1 MKLAAVVS
9 VVLCLGTGITQ
20 AQTEAQHTTTTETID
35 IAPIGTSDERNP
47 RDFEIATDT
56 MVVQP
61 DTTAVKL
68 LDPWVVRFGVSLIVE
83 VPYGPWYEGL
93 GPGTGYELSAE
104 VKVVTG
110 TKRDRIFS
118 LRATYSR
125 TGLETNEEDFV
136 PASVPGLI
144 LGPPRVNFT
153 IRKMMAWL
161 VVTRRLASYLSLFS
175 DVGVGATLHEIEMV
189 VPVTDTATGQTGDL
203 VVAVD
208 ETELTLG
215 AGIGVVLWPVETNV
229 GVELGVDLLWVIG
242 TLEEVEGTTDG
253 YLLTGKIGVTVAF

>member
-1 MKLAAVVS
+1 MKLVAVVS

-20 AQTEAQHTTTTETID
+20 AQTEAQHTTTTRTIN
-35 IAPIGTSDERNP
+35 ITPIGTSDERNL
-47 RDFEIATDT
+47 RDLEIATDT
-56 MVVQP
+56 MEVQP

-68 LDPWVVRFGVSLIVE
+68 LDPWVVRFGASVIVE
-83 VPYGPWYEGL
+83 VPFGPWFEGL

-104 VKVVTG
+104 VKVATR
-110 TKRDRIFS
+110 RDGIYS
-118 LRATYSR
+118 LRASYSR

-161 VVTRRLASYLSLFS
+161 VHTRRLASYLSLFS
-175 DVGVGATLHEIEMV
+175 DVGIGATLHEVEIAV
-189 VPVTDTATGQTGDL
+189 LVTDTATGQTEDL
-203 VVAVD
+203 GAVAD

-215 AGIGVVLWPVETNV
+215 VGVGVVLWPVERNV
-229 GVELGVDLLWVIG
+229 GVELGVDLLWVLG
-242 TLEEVEGTTDG
+242 TLEDVEGTSDG